1 MAEEIIID
9 MDGTDQGAAV
19 IAILRK
25 LGETEEAVAA
35 LYRAYAEVWPADG
48 AFWRT
53 LAKAEDGHRAYIAHV
68 IVMVGE
74 RPDDFRP
81 IHFFS
86 VEMLDNFI
94 RKIQGHAMMAHAG
107 QLNEK
112 QALYE
117 AHQIE
122 NMALESEL
130 AQLFKSDNPE
140 FRRFSATIVQEE
152 TEHRDAI
159 HRLIQERYPK

>member
-1 MAEEIIID
+1 MPDDIIID
-9 MDGTDQGAAV
+9 MDGNDQGAAM
-19 IAILRK
+19 IAILQK

-53 LAKAEDGHRAYIAHV
+53 LAKTEDGHRAYIGHV
-68 IVMVGE
+68 IVMVRE

-81 IHFFS
+81 VHFFS
-86 VEMLDNFI
+86 VEMLDTFI
-94 RKIQGHAMMAHAG
+94 KKIQGHAVMARAG

-130 AQLFKSDNPE
+130 ALLFKSGNAE
-140 FRRFSATIVQEE
+140 FLRFSATILSEE
-152 TEHRDAI
+152 KEHRDAI